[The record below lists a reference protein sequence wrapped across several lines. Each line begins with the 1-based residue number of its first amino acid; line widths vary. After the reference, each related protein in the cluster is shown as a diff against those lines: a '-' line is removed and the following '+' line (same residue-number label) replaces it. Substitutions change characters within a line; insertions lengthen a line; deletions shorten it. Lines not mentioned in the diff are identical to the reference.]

1 MRYNMNFL
9 ITYKDI
15 LALFIQFLGVLAT
28 FAAVCVS
35 LHLARKQTK
44 LILKV
49 SVDIRRITGVEG
61 HYYLVHESVPSSGDE
76 VLCFYIKNLGTATL
90 TLQENSF
97 FVDFNIP
104 TKVMNCIA
112 LDAKWTSY
120 PKKIASNEDLCI
132 AVSDYNAFIKDIAKD
147 KDLIQKLQKIHPFIT
162 TGAGK
167 RIYAHMDNR
176 TKKQIMHDVQTAA
189 KEFEAISQGTANL
202 NNR

>member
-1 MRYNMNFL
+1 MNFL

>member
-1 MRYNMNFL
+1 MNFL

-49 SVDIRRITGVEG
+49 SVDIWRITGGEG

-112 LDAKWTSY
+112 LDAKWTNY
-120 PKKIASNEDLCI
+120 PKKIASNEDQCI
-132 AVSDYNAFIKDIAKD
+132 AVSDYNAFIKDIAKN
-147 KDLIQKLQKIHPFIT
+147 KDLIQNLQKIRPFIT
-162 TGAGK
+162 SGAGC
-167 RIYAHMDNR
+167 RIYARMDKR
-176 TKKQIMHDVQTAA
+176 TKKRIMHDVQTAA

>member
-1 MRYNMNFL
+1 MNFL

-49 SVDIRRITGVEG
+49 SVDIRRITGGEG
-61 HYYLVHESVPSSGDE
+61 HYYLVHESIPATGKK
-76 VLCFYIKNLGTATL
+76 VLCFYIRNLGTATL
-90 TLQENSF
+90 TLQETSF

-104 TKVMNCIA
+104 TKALTCAA

-120 PKKIASNEDLCI
+120 PKKVASNEDLCI
-132 AVSDYNAFIKDIAKD
+132 AISYYDTFIKNIAKD
-147 KDLIQKLQKIHPFIT
+147 KDLIQNLQKIRPFIT
-162 TGAGK
+162 SGAGC
-167 RIYAHMDNR
+167 RIYARMDKR
-176 TKKQIMHDVQTAA
+176 TKKRIIHDILSAA
-189 KEFEAISQGTANL
+189 KEYETADHSTSNL
-202 NNR
+202 HHR

>member
-1 MRYNMNFL
+1 MNFL

-49 SVDIRRITGVEG
+49 SVDIRRITGGEG

-167 RIYAHMDNR
+167 HIYAHMDNR

>member
-1 MRYNMNFL
+1 MNFL
-9 ITYKDI
+9 ITCKDI

>member
-1 MRYNMNFL
+1 M
-9 ITYKDI
+9 
-15 LALFIQFLGVLAT
+15 
-28 FAAVCVS
+28 
-35 LHLARKQTK
+35 HLARKQTK

-49 SVDIRRITGVEG
+49 SVDIRRITGGEG

-167 RIYAHMDNR
+167 RIYAHMDSR

>member
-1 MRYNMNFL
+1 MNFL
-9 ITYKDI
+9 MNYKDV
-15 LALFIQFLGVLAT
+15 LALFIQSLGVLAT
-28 FAAVCVS
+28 FIAVCVS

-90 TLQENSF
+90 TLQGTSF

-120 PKKIASNEDLCI
+120 PKKVASNEDLCI
-132 AVSDYNAFIKDIAKD
+132 AISYYDTFIKNIAKD
-147 KDLIQKLQKIHPFIT
+147 KDLIQNLQKIRPFIT
-162 TGAGK
+162 SGAGC
-167 RIYAHMDNR
+167 RIYARMDKR
-176 TKKQIMHDVQTAA
+176 TKKRIIHDILSAA
-189 KEFEAISQGTANL
+189 KEYETADHSTSNL
-202 NNR
+202 NHR